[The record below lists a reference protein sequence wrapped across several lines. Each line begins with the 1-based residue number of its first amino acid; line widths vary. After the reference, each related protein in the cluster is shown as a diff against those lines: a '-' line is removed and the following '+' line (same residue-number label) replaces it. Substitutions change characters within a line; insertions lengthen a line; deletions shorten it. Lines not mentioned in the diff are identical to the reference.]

1 MVEDFNSKLK
11 EDGGKSLVGME
22 EKVKMAEV
30 KLRVVEEEWSMM
42 TMIINTDMIMM
53 ITTTMILSKVKLRE
67 VEAESQAKE
76 ADMHKVYDL
85 VNRWHD

>member
-1 MVEDFNSKLK
+1 MLFKVPAMVEDFNSKLK

-42 TMIINTDMIMM
+42 T
-53 ITTTMILSKVKLRE
+53 TMILI
-67 VEAESQAKE
+67 
-76 ADMHKVYDL
+76 
-85 VNRWHD
+85 